1 MAKTPWDVIIV
12 GQGLAGT
19 TLGLHLQAAGQ
30 KVLLLDPGRAVSASR
45 IAAGL
50 MTPITGQRLTVSWR
64 VDEFLPYAR
73 AFYSGVEQQTGRSF
87 YHERT
92 ALRLF
97 TSIAEREVWQKR
109 SGDPQFRAH
118 LEEGPVEQF
127 LPAGAADTSGG
138 GFAMKAAQLDVA
150 AFLDAAAALLTIE
163 PVTLD
168 WANDVSFGK
177 AAVSVAGH
185 SARYV
190 ISCEGYSA
198 AQNPYFAF
206 VPFNAAKGDILT
218 LRFEAPLPAHSLHR
232 GIWLAPSAD
241 PQVFR
246 LGASYDWANLD
257 DVPNPEAQA
266 VLEEKLKAFL
276 HVPYRVVDHN
286 AAVRPIIRE
295 SKALIGFHPK
305 HRRLGFFNGL
315 GSKGSLHGPWFA
327 KQFSNCLVAGS
338 AVPAEFDVQQYA
350 VGKAGV

>member
-30 KVLLLDPGRAVSASR
+30 RVLLLDPARPVSASR

-73 AFYSGVEQQTGRSF
+73 TFYCGVEQQTGRSF
-87 YHERT
+87 FDERM

-97 TSIAEREVWQKR
+97 TSAAEHEVLQKR
-109 SGDPQFRAH
+109 LRDPQFRAH
-118 LEEGPVEQF
+118 LVEGPFEQF
-127 LPAGAADTSGG
+127 LPAAVADSSGG

-150 AFLDAAAALLTIE
+150 AFLDAAGGLLTSE

-168 WANDVSFGK
+168 WAKDVSFGD

-190 ISCEGYSA
+190 ISCEGHAA
-198 AQNPYFAF
+198 AQNPHFAF

-218 LRFEAPLPAHSLHR
+218 LRLEAPLPAHSLHR
-232 GIWLAPSAD
+232 GIWLAPGAD
-241 PQVFR
+241 SQVFR
-246 LGASYDWANLD
+246 LGASYDRASLD
-257 DVPNPEAQA
+257 EVPNPEARA
-266 VLEEKLKAFL
+266 VLEEKLKAFFD
-276 HVPYRVVDHN
+276 VPYTVVGHS

-295 SKALIGFHPK
+295 SKAVIGFHPV

-327 KQFSNCLVAGS
+327 KQFSTCLVTGS
-338 AVPAEFDVQQYA
+338 AVPAAFDVQQYA
-350 VGKAGV
+350 DRMAGV